1 MSKQVVVVGG
11 GVIGLLTA
19 FNLAAKVGQVVVCD
33 QGEVGR
39 ESSWAGGGIVSPLY
53 PWRYSPAV
61 TALAHW
67 SQDFYPQLGERLFA
81 STGVD
86 PEVHTTG
93 LYWLDLDDEAEAL
106 AWAEREQRPLSAVDI
121 SAAYDAV
128 PVLGPG
134 FKRAIYMAGV
144 ANVRNPRLVKS
155 LKAALLALPNVT
167 LREHCQITGFAEQ
180 GGRVTGVQTADG
192 VLAADEVVL
201 SAGAWSGDLL
211 RTLGLELPVE
221 PVKGQMILFKCAED
235 FLPSMVLAKGR
246 YAIPRRDGHILVGST
261 LEHAGYDK
269 TPTEEALESLK
280 ASAVEL
286 LPELE
291 GATVVAHWAG
301 LRPGSPEGIPYIGPV
316 PGHAGLWLN
325 CGHYRNGLVL
335 APASCQLFTDLLTGA
350 EPIIDPARGLKTVE
364 QGAATSVLLAASPLV
379 EGVGGRYFENCNEA
393 VRVDRRGGPGT
404 GGVAPYAL
412 DPANAQRLWELSL
425 QWTDA

>member
-19 FNLAAKVGQVVVCD
+19 FNLAANVGQVVVCD

-67 SQDFYPQLGERLFA
+67 SQDFYPQLGEHLFA
-81 STGVD
+81 ATGID
-86 PEVHTTG
+86 PQVHTTG

-106 AWAEREQRPLSAVDI
+106 AWAERERRPLSAVDI

-134 FKRAIYMAGV
+134 FKHAIYMAGV

-155 LKAALLALPNVT
+155 LKAALLALPNVS
-167 LREHCQITGFAEQ
+167 LREHCQVTGFRHE
-180 GGRVTGVQTADG
+180 GERVTGVQTADG
-192 VLAADEVVL
+192 VIDADEVVL

-269 TPTEEALESLK
+269 TPTEQALESLK

-286 LPELE
+286 LPELAR
-291 GATVVAHWAG
+291 ATVVGHWAG

-316 PGHAGLWLN
+316 PGHEGLWLN

-335 APASCQLFTDLLTGA
+335 APASCQLFVDLLIGA
-350 EPIIDPARGLKTVE
+350 EPIIDPA
-364 QGAATSVLLAASPLV
+364 
-379 EGVGGRYFENCNEA
+379 
-393 VRVDRRGGPGT
+393 
-404 GGVAPYAL
+404 PYA
-412 DPANAQRLWELSL
+412 PAGRLG
-425 QWTDA
+425 

>member
-1 MSKQVVVVGG
+1 MTKQVVIVGG

-19 FNLAAKVGQVVVCD
+19 FNLAADVEQVVLCD
-33 QGEVGR
+33 RGALGQ

-53 PWRYSPAV
+53 PWRYSAAV

-106 AWAEREQRPLSAVDI
+106 AWAEREGRPLSAVDI

-128 PVLGPG
+128 PVLGGG
-134 FKRAIYMAGV
+134 FRRAIYMAGV

-155 LKAALLALPNVT
+155 LKAALLALPNVSI
-167 LREHCQITGFAEQ
+167 REHCEITGFSRE
-180 GGRVTGVQTADG
+180 GERVTGVETANG
-192 VLAADEVVL
+192 AIQADRVVL
-201 SAGAWSGDLL
+201 TAGAWSGDLL
-211 RTLGLELPVE
+211 RPLGLELPVE
-221 PVKGQMILFKCAED
+221 PVKGQMILYKCAED

-269 TPTEEALESLK
+269 TPTGEALESLK

-286 LPELE
+286 LPALAD
-291 GATVVAHWAG
+291 ATPVAHWAG
-301 LRPGSPEGIPYIGPV
+301 LRPGSPEGIPYIGEV
-316 PGHAGLWLN
+316 PGYAGLWLN

-335 APASCQLFTDLLTGA
+335 APASCQLFADLLLGR
-350 EPIIDPARGLKTVE
+350 EPIIDPAPYAPAGR
-364 QGAATSVLLAASPLV
+364 LAAL
-379 EGVGGRYFENCNEA
+379 
-393 VRVDRRGGPGT
+393 
-404 GGVAPYAL
+404 
-412 DPANAQRLWELSL
+412 
-425 QWTDA
+425 

>member
-19 FNLAAKVGQVVVCD
+19 FNLAASVDQVVICD

-67 SQDFYPQLGERLFA
+67 SQYFYPQLGERLFA
-81 STGVD
+81 STGLD

-93 LYWLDLDDEAEAL
+93 LYWLDLDDQAQAL
-106 AWAEREQRPLSAVDI
+106 AWAGREQRPLSAVDI
-121 SAAYDAV
+121 SAVYDAV

-134 FKRAIYMAGV
+134 FERALYMEGV

-155 LKAALLALPNVT
+155 LKAALLALPNVSV
-167 LREHCQITGFAEQ
+167 REHCQITGFVQQDGRIVGVSTAE
-180 GGRVTGVQTADG
+180 GE
-192 VLAADEVVL
+192 LAADEVVL
-201 SAGAWSGDLL
+201 SAGAWSGELL
-211 RTLGLELPVE
+211 RHLGLELPVE

-261 LEHAGYDK
+261 LEYAGYDK
-269 TPTEEALESLK
+269 TPTDQALASLK
-280 ASAVEL
+280 ASAVDL
-286 LPELE
+286 LPGLD
-291 GATVVAHWAG
+291 GAPVVAHWAG
-301 LRPGSPEGIPYIGPV
+301 LRPGSPEGVPFIGPV
-316 PGHAGLWLN
+316 PGFDGLWLN

-335 APASCQLFTDLLTGA
+335 APASCQLLADLLSGA
-350 EPIIDPARGLKTVE
+350 EPIIDPA
-364 QGAATSVLLAASPLV
+364 
-379 EGVGGRYFENCNEA
+379 
-393 VRVDRRGGPGT
+393 
-404 GGVAPYAL
+404 PYA
-412 DPANAQRLWELSL
+412 PHGRLG
-425 QWTDA
+425 

>member
-1 MSKQVVVVGG
+1 MTKQVVIVGG

-19 FNLAAKVGQVVVCD
+19 FNLAADVEQVVVCD
-33 QGEVGR
+33 KGALGQ

-81 STGVD
+81 TTGVD

-93 LYWLDLDDEAEAL
+93 LYWLDLEDEAEAL
-106 AWAEREQRPLSAVDI
+106 AWAAREGRPLSAVDI
-121 SAAYDAV
+121 AQAYAAV
-128 PVLGPG
+128 PLLGPG

-155 LKAALLALPNVT
+155 LKAALQALPNVT
-167 LREHCQITGFAEQ
+167 LREHCEITGFSRQGERICGVETAE
-180 GGRVTGVQTADG
+180 GSIRADQ
-192 VLAADEVVL
+192 VVL
-201 SAGAWSGDLL
+201 TAGAWSGDLL
-211 RTLGLELPVE
+211 RPLGLALPVE

-261 LEHAGYDK
+261 LEYAGYDK
-269 TPTEEALESLK
+269 TPTEDALASLK
-280 ASAVEL
+280 ASAIEL
-286 LPELE
+286 LPALA
-291 GATVVAHWAG
+291 GATLVGHWAG
-301 LRPGSPEGIPYIGPV
+301 LRPGSPEGVPYIGQV

-335 APASCQLFTDLLTGA
+335 APASCRLFADLLLGRA
-350 EPIIDPARGLKTVE
+350 PIIDPA
-364 QGAATSVLLAASPLV
+364 
-379 EGVGGRYFENCNEA
+379 
-393 VRVDRRGGPGT
+393 
-404 GGVAPYAL
+404 PYA
-412 DPANAQRLWELSL
+412 PGPRLV
-425 QWTDA
+425 